1 MCYNIGN
8 NKLLIRYYEGRNSM
22 KIISFM
28 AIKGGVGKTTMAYQL
43 AKYAQIKKKQVL
55 LIDLDSQKSLTDSFT
70 KNPNDFS
77 SSKTMA
83 DLMNNPN
90 IGLIQ
95 TNVEEGIDIIPSHN
109 SLDLITDI
117 LVTKANKELLLFMW
131 FVKNMAKL
139 NELYDYVIIDLP
151 PAWNLLTKNGVAVAD
166 LIISPME
173 PSRFGYDSHQKVL
186 DSISA
191 FKNEVTDPMT
201 GKSYVVADLLFLGN
215 RVKHNTSSSREFVEQ
230 INKFDDLLGI
240 IQEKE
245 LINSA
250 MLEKKSVFDVT
261 DNKLDKNQRE
271 FIKALSVI
279 FDSILKG

>member
-1 MCYNIGN
+1 
-8 NKLLIRYYEGRNSM
+8 M

-43 AKYAQIKKKQVL
+43 AKYAQINKKNVL

-70 KNPNDFS
+70 KNSNDFS

-117 LVTKANKELLLFMW
+117 LVTKANKELLLFIW

-139 NELYDYVIIDLP
+139 NDLYDYVIIDLP

-186 DSISA
+186 DSISE
-191 FKNEVTDPMT
+191 FKKEVTDPMT
-201 GKSYVVADLLFLGN
+201 GNSYVVADLLFLGN

-250 MLEKKSVFDVT
+250 MLDKKSVFDVT
-261 DNKLDKNQRE
+261 DNRLDKNQRE

>member
-1 MCYNIGN
+1 
-8 NKLLIRYYEGRNSM
+8 M

-43 AKYAQIKKKQVL
+43 AKYAQQKNKRVL

-186 DSISA
+186 DSINS
-191 FKNEVTDPMT
+191 FKNELTDPMT

-245 LINSA
+245 LVNSA